1 MAYPGPCAVISDR
14 LHTALLF
21 ILLMTAVPFFSLLS
35 TGRAVANEPVEED
48 FLESVPAI
56 GGAYKKEALLTL
68 FYDGSTY
75 GELHPCPT

>member
-14 LHTALLF
+14 LHTALLVIF
-21 ILLMTAVPFFSLLS
+21 LMTAVPFFSIFPS
-35 TGRAVANEPVEED
+35 GETVANESADAD
-48 FLESVPAI
+48 FLENVPAI
-56 GGAYKKEALLTL
+56 GGAYQKEALLTL